1 MFSVARFRPR
11 TNLLLFTT
19 ARRRVTVATRSAAG
33 GSAGDAAE
41 GCWSRDLALF
51 WYAPIS
57 TPRWRR

>member
-1 MFSVARFRPR
+1 M
-11 TNLLLFTT
+11 
-19 ARRRVTVATRSAAG
+19 TVATRSAAG

-57 TPRWRR
+57 TPRWRKVAVQRALGVCSFSPIPR